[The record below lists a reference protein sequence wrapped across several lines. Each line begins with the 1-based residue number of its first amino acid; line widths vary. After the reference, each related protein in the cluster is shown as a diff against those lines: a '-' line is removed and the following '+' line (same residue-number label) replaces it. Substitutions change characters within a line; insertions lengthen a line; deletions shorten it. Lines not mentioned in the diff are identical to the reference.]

1 MSFQVRIP
9 VIITRTLH
17 RHVTIDLDDEQFD
30 KFITDQ
36 ILITNQ
42 DELEDLYYSQ
52 FNEEDFFEE
61 SLIFEVENAYE
72 H

>member
-1 MSFQVRIP
+1 MSHQVRVP
-9 VIITRTLH
+9 VMITRTLH
-17 RHVTIDLDDEQFD
+17 THVTMELDDEQFD

-61 SLIFEVENAYE
+61 SLIFEVDNAYE

>member
-1 MSFQVRIP
+1 ME
-9 VIITRTLH
+9 
-17 RHVTIDLDDEQFD
+17 LDDEQFD

-36 ILITNQ
+36 ILITEQ
-42 DELEDLYYSQ
+42 DELEDLYYFQ

-61 SLIFEVENAYE
+61 SLIFEVDNAYE

>member
-1 MSFQVRIP
+1 MSFQVRVP
-9 VIITRTLH
+9 VMITRTLH
-17 RHVTIDLDDEQFD
+17 THVTIDLDDEQFD
-30 KFITDQ
+30 AFITDQ

-42 DELEDLYYSQ
+42 DDLEDLYYSQ

-61 SLIFEVENAYE
+61 SLIFEVDNAYE

>member
-1 MSFQVRIP
+1 V
-9 VIITRTLH
+9 TL
-17 RHVTIDLDDEQFD
+17 DLDDEQFD

-61 SLIFEVENAYE
+61 SIIFEVEDAYE

>member
-1 MSFQVRIP
+1 MSHEVRVP
-9 VIITRTLH
+9 VMITRTLH
-17 RHVTIDLDDEQFD
+17 THVTMELDDEQFD
-30 KFITDQ
+30 LFVTDQ

-52 FNEEDFFEE
+52 YNEEDFFEE
-61 SLIFEVENAYE
+61 SLIFEVDNAYE

>member
-1 MSFQVRIP
+1 
-9 VIITRTLH
+9 
-17 RHVTIDLDDEQFD
+17 VTIDLDDEQFD

-42 DELEDLYYSQ
+42 DELEELYYSQ

-61 SLIFEVENAYE
+61 SLIFEVDNAYE